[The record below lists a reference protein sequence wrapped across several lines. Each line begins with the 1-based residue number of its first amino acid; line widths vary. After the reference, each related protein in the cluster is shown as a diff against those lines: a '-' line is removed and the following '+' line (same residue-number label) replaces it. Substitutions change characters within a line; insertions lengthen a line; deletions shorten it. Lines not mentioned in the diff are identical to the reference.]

1 MRRILVTTDGSDNAL
16 KSALYLSDLYGATE
30 DLEVTLFTVYPTIP
44 PLYGEENLNPSIRKQ
59 FAAWL
64 KKREE
69 DASRF
74 LEQGA
79 KVLQK
84 GGLRK
89 SQILAKQAQQ
99 VVGVARDIIR
109 EMDAQ
114 KYDTS
119 VIGKK
124 GMGWFDDYFLGSI
137 TSKLLEIAENHP
149 LWVVEGKGF
158 ASRRILIAMDETEQT
173 LNLAR
178 YAGRMLRGLAGLE
191 ILFYHF
197 CTPFTHIGAE
207 EERKK
212 LRGLEKKIVDRKK
225 EEMTH
230 CFEDAQKILVDLGFE
245 KRSILYRFDPDY
257 SAVSQ
262 RVSPAVLR
270 ELQQGKFGTLIL
282 GRKGSTHAREFRV
295 GSVALRIIAAAN
307 KCAVWVV

>member
-1 MRRILVTTDGSDNAL
+1 M
-16 KSALYLSDLYGATE
+16 
-30 DLEVTLFTVYPTIP
+30 
-44 PLYGEENLNPSIRKQ
+44 
-59 FAAWL
+59 
-64 KKREE
+64 
-69 DASRF
+69 
-74 LEQGA
+74 
-79 KVLQK
+79 QK

-124 GMGWFDDYFLGSI
+124 GMGWFEDYFLGSI
-137 TSKLLEIAENHP
+137 TSKLMEIAENHP

-158 ASRRILIAMDETEQT
+158 ASRRILIAMDEPEQT

-197 CTPFTHIGAE
+197 CTPFTHMGEE

-212 LRGLEKKIVDRKK
+212 LRGLEKKIVDRKN

-230 CFEDAQKILVDLGFE
+230 CFEEAQKILLDLGFE
-245 KRSILYRFDPDY
+245 KRSVLYRFDQDY
-257 SAVSQ
+257 SAVPQ
-262 RVSPAVLR
+262 RLSHAVLR
-270 ELQQGKFGTLIL
+270 ELQQGNFGTLIL
-282 GRKGSTHAREFRV
+282 GRKGSTNAREFRV